1 VVFSTNRNDCHDI
14 TEILLKVT
22 LNTIN
27 PNPSKNYFK
36 KIQFHVCI
44 SYFPLSRGIFQK
56 GMKLPI
62 TFPLPEFITF
72 KNHGIIHFL
81 K

>member
-27 PNPSKNYFK
+27 PNKD
-36 KIQFHVCI
+36 
-44 SYFPLSRGIFQK
+44 
-56 GMKLPI
+56 MKLPI

-72 KNHGIIHFL
+72 KKSWNYYFF